1 MLGAPRS
8 SMGMASSEVETRRV
22 LILLSRTL
30 RGGRVLVDGW
40 YVACWDL
47 MTTANRKNLMRQPF
61 FIVKSSSPDDSDQQ
75 PGPGE
80 LPEIAP
86 GSPPEAPQDNPQEL
100 PPPIS
105 PVVPSPAP
113 TPPSP

>member
-1 MLGAPRS
+1 
-8 SMGMASSEVETRRV
+8 MGMASSEVETRRV

-40 YVACWDL
+40 YVACWDF

-61 FIVKSSSPDDSDQQ
+61 FIVKSSSLDDSDQQ

-80 LPEIAP
+80 LPSGVPPEIAP

-105 PVVPSPAP
+105 PVVPSPAA